1 MKYISHLRAEVGS
14 VSSDQW
20 RGEDVIRAQYT
31 LQRDA
36 EMTAAVSAPPGTVC
50 CMLCRGVVAY
60 RAGDSA
66 RFTAHMHHEHGA
78 YFDMEFLLAA
88 CLMNE
93 EEREAVRSVMATKIA
108 EQGAQH
114 KQKEDETLSKS
125 SVPNTPPSKRTK
137 QDEDDVEVIINNIK
151 QEEVKEVTEESSDD
165 QPKMISFE
173 CGDCGKSFKHRK
185 SLKIHQ
191 NRTHGD
197 GATKS
202 STTLPA
208 LTYPTPPKSVTPQPS
223 SPLVN
228 KTNTSSSSSS
238 MLVSSTSFFE
248 NMEKSWMP
256 AKDSKTKPEIS
267 DNYSFKQES
276 IVPKVVAMD
285 EDSREDLLQE
295 DDDPD
300 DPEYGEDE
308 TSKETVSEVTVPK
321 TSEGPKRDTKEKPA
335 VEADVSK
342 SKYFK
347 ANPQS
352 IGKLGDN
359 GSSLSDFTT
368 VDPKLPSGWRVK
380 EYVKDV
386 GGGRKEKKKFFLTRD
401 HHILKTGLAVL
412 EFMRLTGQFTAK
424 QIMDIA
430 KYLAVPVSRLEKYM
444 ELYL

>member
-1 MKYISHLRAEVGS
+1 MVN
-14 VSSDQW
+14 
-20 RGEDVIRAQYT
+20 RGEVKTLSEHTT

-93 EEREAVRSVMATKIA
+93 EEREAVRSVMAAKIA
-108 EQGAQH
+108 DQGAQH
-114 KQKEDETLSKS
+114 KQKEDETPSKS
-125 SVPNTPPSKRTK
+125 FVPNTPPSKRTK
-137 QDEDDVEVIINNIK
+137 HDVEDVEVIIK

-165 QPKMISFE
+165 QPKKISFE
-173 CGDCGKSFKHRK
+173 CGDCGRSFKHRK

-191 NRTHGD
+191 NRQHGE

-228 KTNTSSSSSS
+228 NTNTSSSASS
-238 MLVSSTSFFE
+238 MLVSSSSFFE

-256 AKDSKTKPEIS
+256 AKESKTKPEIS
-267 DNYSFKQES
+267 DNYSFKQEN

-308 TSKETVSEVTVPK
+308 TSKETVSEVTK
-321 TSEGPKRDTKEKPA
+321 TSEGPKKDTKERPA

-352 IGKLGDN
+352 IGKLGDKGN
-359 GSSLSDFTT
+359 SLSDFMT

-380 EYVKDV
+380 EFVKDV

-430 KYLAVPVSRLEKYM
+430 KYLAVPVTRLEKYM